1 MGTEENLEQ
10 GMLFGTILIHR
21 FELKKYYYVIDN
33 MIRNPSLELRKWHYV
48 IGMTQVDLRN
58 WNHVS
63 GIT

>member
-1 MGTEENLEQ
+1 
-10 GMLFGTILIHR
+10 MLFGTILIHR